1 MRWLALALTLLAA
14 GPAAADFSGP
24 GYTISEVPI
33 GSSPYPLFQNHTG
46 ITATTTN
53 TSTTFTCVTTCS
65 NLYVGVALYNGA
77 VWPGKTI
84 VTAINGTT
92 ITTNLAA
99 IQDNASPV
107 GAQVGYDRWSTTSSL
122 LANTAG
128 FQTIWGGQA
137 AVGNSTCVEQYL
149 RGDCQNAAHVTAC
162 MLLT

>member
-33 GSSPYPLFQNHTG
+33 GSSLYPLFQNHTG

-53 TSTTFTCVTTCS
+53 NSTTFTCVTLCS
-65 NLYVGVALYNGA
+65 NLYVGVALYSGT
-77 VWPGKTI
+77 VWPGKTV

-92 ITTNLAA
+92 ITTSLAA
-99 IQDNASPV
+99 TADNASPISV
-107 GAQVGYDRWSTTSSL
+107 QVGYDRWSTTSSL

-128 FQTIWGGQA
+128 IYNNWGG
-137 AVGNSTCVEQYL
+137 GNGGADLTCGATHISHGFAE
-149 RGDCQNAAHVTAC
+149 
-162 MLLT
+162 